1 VFVQEVGVLSTISR
15 STTSRRPC
23 YAALARALAA
33 TALPILAATAC
44 SSTTGP
50 ADPSDIGSLIE
61 HYEVPG
67 VSVAVINDF
76 ELDYVEVHGV
86 KSVTTQEPVA
96 EGTLFQAASL
106 SKGVSATAVMSL
118 VQVGAVSLDTEINDY
133 LTSWKLHD
141 NAYQS
146 NEKVTLRRLLSHT
159 AGTTVGGFRGYR
171 YTEPVPNLIQI
182 LNGFPP
188 ANSPPIVV
196 DLVPG
201 SEFRYSGG
209 GYLVMQQAVQDVT
222 GLAYT
227 EFIRQRVLQPIGMS
241 ASTYDQPLPDS
252 LFDRAASGYY
262 ADGVA
267 VPGGHHIYPEI
278 APAALWT
285 TSSDMARFVIEIQ
298 RSLGGESNRVLG
310 QENAALLVT
319 EVMRDYGLGFDLWTH
334 RGQSYFGH
342 YGANDGFRCRMVAHQ
357 SLGYGVV
364 ILTNSD
370 NGHELADAVVRLIG
384 EREGWPG
391 Y

>member
-1 VFVQEVGVLSTISR
+1 MGSTIGR
-15 STTSRRPC
+15 GLER
-23 YAALARALAA
+23 ADLALLLVAIV
-33 TALPILAATAC
+33 LPILAATAC

-50 ADPSDIGSLIE
+50 ANPASIASLIAY
-61 HYEVPG
+61 YEVPG
-67 VSVAVINDF
+67 VSVAVIRDF

-86 KSVTTQEPVA
+86 KSVTTLEPVT

-106 SKGVSATAVMSL
+106 SKGVSATGVMSL
-118 VQVGAVSLDTEINDY
+118 VQDGAVTLDTEINDY
-133 LTSWKLHD
+133 LASWKLHD
-141 NAYQS
+141 NAYQT

-252 LFDRAASGYY
+252 
-262 ADGVA
+262 
-267 VPGGHHIYPEI
+267 
-278 APAALWT
+278 
-285 TSSDMARFVIEIQ
+285 
-298 RSLGGESNRVLG
+298 
-310 QENAALLVT
+310 
-319 EVMRDYGLGFDLWTH
+319 
-334 RGQSYFGH
+334 
-342 YGANDGFRCRMVAHQ
+342 
-357 SLGYGVV
+357 
-364 ILTNSD
+364 
-370 NGHELADAVVRLIG
+370 
-384 EREGWPG
+384 
-391 Y
+391 

>member
-1 VFVQEVGVLSTISR
+1 MISR
-15 STTSRRPC
+15 STTRRRPRC
-23 YAALARALAA
+23 AVLARTLSALALPSLAV
-33 TALPILAATAC
+33 TAC

-50 ADPSDIGSLIE
+50 GSATDIASLIE
-61 HYEVPG
+61 YYDVPG
-67 VSVAVINDF
+67 VSIAVIRDF

-86 KSVTTQEPVA
+86 KSVTTLEPVT

-118 VQVGAVSLDTEINDY
+118 VQDGTVSLDTEINDY
-133 LTSWKLHD
+133 LVQWKLTHNSFQD
-141 NAYQS
+141 S
-146 NEKVTLRRLLSHT
+146 EKVTLRRLLSHS

-171 YTEPVPNLIQI
+171 YSEPVPSLIQI
-182 LNGFPP
+182 LNGYPP

-201 SEFRYSGG
+201 SQFRYSGG

-222 GLAYT
+222 GLAYS

-241 ASTYDQPLPDS
+241 ESTYEYPLPDS
-252 LFDRAASGYY
+252 LQDLAASGYY

-267 VPGGHHIYPEI
+267 VPGGHHIYPE
-278 APAALWT
+278 AAAASLWT
-285 TSSDMARFVIEIQ
+285 TSSDLARFLIELQ
-298 RSLGGESNRVLG
+298 LSLRGESNRVLS
-310 QENAALLVT
+310 QENAQLLVT
-319 EVMRDYGLGFDLWTH
+319 EVKNDYGLGFGLWVD
-334 RGQSYFGH
+334 RGQPYFGH
-342 YGANDGFRCRMVAHQ
+342 DGANDGFRCRMVAHR
-357 SLGYGVV
+357 SLGYGLV

-370 NGHELADAVVRLIG
+370 RASEMFDAVRQLIG

>member
-1 VFVQEVGVLSTISR
+1 MISIV
-15 STTSRRPC
+15 TTRWKSRCP
-23 YAALARALAA
+23 APARMLF
-33 TALPILAATAC
+33 TVALPVLAITAC
-44 SSTTGP
+44 GTTTGP
-50 ADPSDIGSLIE
+50 ADATNIGSLIE
-61 HYEVPG
+61 YYDVPG
-67 VSVAVINDF
+67 VSVAVIRNF

-86 KSVTTQEPVA
+86 KSETTQEPVTA
-96 EGTLFQAASL
+96 GTLFQAASL

-118 VQVGAVSLDTEINDY
+118 VQDGEVSLDVEINDY
-133 LTSWKLHD
+133 LTTWKLHD
-141 NAYQS
+141 NAYQD

-171 YTEPVPNLIQI
+171 YSEPVPNLIQI

-222 GLAYT
+222 GLAYIGL
-227 EFIRQRVLQPIGMS
+227 IRQRVLQPIGMDD
-241 ASTYDQPLPDS
+241 STYEQPLPEQLLDS
-252 LFDRAASGYY
+252 AASGYY

-285 TSSDMARFVIEIQ
+285 TSSDLARFVIEIQ
-298 RSLGGESNRVLG
+298 LSLRGESNRVLSA
-310 QENAALLVT
+310 ENAELLVT
-319 EVMRDYGLGFDLWTH
+319 EVKRDYGLGFDLWAD
-334 RGQSYFGH
+334 RGQVYFGH
-342 YGANDGFRCRMVAHQ
+342 HGANDGFRCRMVA
-357 SLGYGVV
+357 SRTLGYGVI

-370 NGHELADAVVRLIG
+370 NGLELADAVVKLVG

>member
-1 VFVQEVGVLSTISR
+1 MISR
-15 STTSRRPC
+15 STTGRRPRC
-23 YAALARALAA
+23 AVLARTLAA
-33 TALPILAATAC
+33 SVLPILAVTGC

-50 ADPSDIGSLIE
+50 ANATDIASLIE
-61 HYEVPG
+61 YYDVPG
-67 VSVAVINDF
+67 VSVAVIRDF

-86 KSVTTQEPVA
+86 KSVTTLEPVS

-106 SKGVSATAVMSL
+106 SKSVSATAVMRL
-118 VQVGAVSLDTEINDY
+118 VQDGAVSLDTKINDY
-133 LTSWKLHD
+133 LVQWKLTHNPLQD
-141 NAYQS
+141 SEQ
-146 NEKVTLRRLLSHT
+146 VTLRRLLSHT

-171 YTEPVPNLIQI
+171 YSEPVPSLIQI
-182 LNGFPP
+182 LNGYSP

-201 SEFRYSGG
+201 SRFRYSGG

-227 EFIRQRVLQPIGMS
+227 DFIRKRVLEPIGMS
-241 ASTYDQPLPDS
+241 ASTYEQPLADS
-252 LFDRAASGYY
+252 LLDSAASGYY

-278 APAALWT
+278 AAASLWT
-285 TSSDMARFVIEIQ
+285 TSSDLARFLIELQ
-298 RSLGGESNRVLG
+298 LSLRGESNQVLS
-310 QENAALLVT
+310 QENARLLVT
-319 EVMRDYGLGFDLWTH
+319 EVKNDYGLGFGLWFE
-334 RGQSYFGH
+334 RGQPYFGH
-342 YGANDGFRCRMVAHQ
+342 DGANDGFRCRMVSHRA
-357 SLGYGVV
+357 LGYGVV

-370 NGHELADAVVRLIG
+370 NGLELADAVVRLIG

>member
-1 VFVQEVGVLSTISR
+1 MISR
-15 STTSRRPC
+15 STTSRRPWC
-23 YAALARALAA
+23 AALERALTA

-44 SSTTGP
+44 SSATGP
-50 ADPSDIGSLIE
+50 TDPTDIGSLIE
-61 HYEVPG
+61 YYDVPG

-76 ELDYVEVHGV
+76 ELDYVEVHGL
-86 KSVTTQEPVA
+86 KSVTTLEPVV
-96 EGTLFQAASL
+96 EETLFQAASL
-106 SKGVSATAVMSL
+106 SKGVSASAVMSL
-118 VQVGAVSLDTEINDY
+118 VQDGAVTLDTEINDY

-141 NAYQS
+141 NAYQA

-201 SEFRYSGG
+201 SQFRYSGG
-209 GYLVMQQAVQDVT
+209 GYQVMQQAVEDVT
-222 GLAYT
+222 GSPYP
-227 EFIRQRVLQPIGMS
+227 EFMRQRVLQPSGMS
-241 ASTYDQPLPDS
+241 ASTYVQPLPDA
-252 LFDRAASGYY
+252 LLDLAASGYY
-262 ADGVA
+262 ADGLA

-278 APAALWT
+278 AAAALWT
-285 TSSDMARFVIEIQ
+285 TSSDLARFVIELQ
-298 RSLGGESNRVLG
+298 LSLQGDSNRVLS
-310 QENAALLVT
+310 QANARLLVT
-319 EVMRDYGLGFDLWTH
+319 EVMRDYGLGFDIWTH
-334 RGQSYFGH
+334 RGQVYFGH
-342 YGANDGFRCRMVAHQ
+342 DGANDGFRCRMVA
-357 SLGYGVV
+357 SRTRGYGVI

-370 NGHELADAVVRLIG
+370 NGLELSDAVVKLFG

>member
-1 VFVQEVGVLSTISR
+1 MLSMISR
-15 STTSRRPC
+15 STTSRRPWC
-23 YAALARALAA
+23 AALARALAA
-33 TALPILAATAC
+33 TALPVLAATAC
-44 SSTTGP
+44 SSATGP
-50 ADPSDIGSLIE
+50 TDPTDIGSLIE
-61 HYEVPG
+61 YYDVPG

-86 KSVTTQEPVA
+86 KSVTTREPVT
-96 EGTLFQAASL
+96 EETLFQAASL

-141 NAYQS
+141 NAYQA

-196 DLVPG
+196 DRVPG

-252 LFDRAASGYY
+252 LRDLAAAGYY
-262 ADGVA
+262 ADGGA
-267 VPGGHHIYPEI
+267 VPGGQHI
-278 APAALWT
+278 
-285 TSSDMARFVIEIQ
+285 
-298 RSLGGESNRVLG
+298 
-310 QENAALLVT
+310 
-319 EVMRDYGLGFDLWTH
+319 
-334 RGQSYFGH
+334 
-342 YGANDGFRCRMVAHQ
+342 
-357 SLGYGVV
+357 
-364 ILTNSD
+364 
-370 NGHELADAVVRLIG
+370 
-384 EREGWPG
+384 
-391 Y
+391 